1 MNISDE
7 AHLFLTGYSINLIK
21 SRDLV
26 RNNHYLVTTNLGMLD
41 KFISKHC
48 THYFLGTEQLFL
60 LIYTQ
65 LFHYLFH

>member
-1 MNISDE
+1 MNVSDE

-26 RNNHYLVTTNLGMLD
+26 RDNHYLVTTNLGLLD

-48 THYFLGTEQLFL
+48 LM
-60 LIYTQ
+60 
-65 LFHYLFH
+65 